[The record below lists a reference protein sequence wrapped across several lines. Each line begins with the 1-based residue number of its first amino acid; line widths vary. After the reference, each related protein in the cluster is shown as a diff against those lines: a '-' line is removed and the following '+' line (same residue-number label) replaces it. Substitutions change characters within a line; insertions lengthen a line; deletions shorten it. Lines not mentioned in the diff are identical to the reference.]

1 MDLKKNSFS
10 YKVAK
15 ESLILGQIQHKLL
28 TFSRL
33 ETLQVPTSCSKR
45 EEDALQF
52 STKHAE

>member
-33 ETLQVPTSCSKR
+33 ETLQVPTSCSER

-52 STKHAE
+52 SAKYAE